1 MAVTGAT
8 GFIGRHLVAELI
20 QSGCTVRALTRSLQ
34 TAPGVEWI
42 TGTLADA
49 DSLAKLVAGAHAVVH
64 LAGAVR
70 GATQAAFDAV
80 NVEGTRALGRAAA
93 GAGIGRV
100 LLVSSLAAREPG
112 LSFYAQ
118 SKRSGE
124 DALRA
129 IVPEATILRPPAVYG
144 AGDKELLP
152 LLDLMRRGI
161 GIHPG
166 HSGRFSLIHVDDLS
180 AALCSWVAAGVRT
193 GIFEVHDGMATGYG
207 WRDVLDAVAKWR
219 GGRVTD
225 LPVPRAV
232 LAAVAAANLGIARV
246 LRLEPMLTPGKVRE
260 LFHPDWVC
268 RDGRFQTLTGWRPG
282 VDLDEGLRRT
292 FSP

>member
-1 MAVTGAT
+1 MSD
-8 GFIGRHLVAELI
+8 LI
-20 QSGCTVRALTRSLQ
+20 RSGCTVRALTRSPQ

-42 TGTLADA
+42 TGALADA
-49 DSLAKLVAGAHAVVH
+49 ESLVKLVEGTEAVVH

-70 GATQAAFDAV
+70 GATQTAFDLV
-80 NVEGTRALGRAAA
+80 NVAGTRAIGRAAA
-93 GAGIGRV
+93 GAGIERV

-112 LSFYAQ
+112 LSFYAR

-129 IVPEATILRPPAVYG
+129 VVPEATILRPPAVYG

-180 AALCSWVAAGVRT
+180 AALRAWLGSELRA
-193 GIFEVHDGMATGYG
+193 GIFEVHDGAPAGYG
-207 WRDVLDAVAKWR
+207 WHDVLDAVAKLR
-219 GGRVTD
+219 GGRVID
-225 LPVPRAV
+225 LPVPRAL
-232 LAAVAAANLGIARV
+232 LAAVAAVNLGIARG
-246 LRLEPMLTPGKVRE
+246 LRLDPMLTPGKVRE
-260 LFHPDWVC
+260 LFHSDWVC
-268 RDGRFQTLTGWRPG
+268 LDSRFGSLTGWRPI
-282 VDLDEGLRRT
+282 VSLEEGLHRT
-292 FSP
+292 FS